1 MPLNTRDVMRSDD
14 HDSSSQLPIVF
25 RYGTGS
31 LAVMILGFP
40 ILLAMFVLFPIMSVH
55 QLMRP
60 VSFGMKLDAVAV
72 CGLGLAFGWIC
83 FAITRTWHSFFTFY
97 EVDRQ
102 GIKARLRSVGTLL
115 SVGPVEVGTVPQG
128 ARTDRSRIR
137 RHLMHGGS

>member
-60 VSFGMKLDAVAV
+60 VSIRHETRRGSGVWTRARVWLDMF
-72 CGLGLAFGWIC
+72 CHNTYLAFVLH
-83 FAITRTWHSFFTFY
+83 F
-97 EVDRQ
+97 
-102 GIKARLRSVGTLL
+102 L
-115 SVGPVEVGTVPQG
+115 
-128 ARTDRSRIR
+128 
-137 RHLMHGGS
+137 

>member
-72 CGLGLAFGWIC
+72 CGLGLAFGWISGPQPVL
-83 FAITRTWHSFFTFY
+83 R
-97 EVDRQ
+97 DRQ
-102 GIKARLRSVGTLL
+102 L
-115 SVGPVEVGTVPQG
+115 SDKPASPSMSQ
-128 ARTDRSRIR
+128 
-137 RHLMHGGS
+137 

>member
-1 MPLNTRDVMRSDD
+1 
-14 HDSSSQLPIVF
+14 
-25 RYGTGS
+25 
-31 LAVMILGFP
+31 
-40 ILLAMFVLFPIMSVH
+40 MFVLFPIMSVH

-102 GIKARLRSVGTLL
+102 GIKARLRSVGTFYPWDQLKSARYRRAL
-115 SVGPVEVGTVPQG
+115 GQIEVEFAGT
-128 ARTDRSRIR
+128 
-137 RHLMHGGS
+137 